1 MKRIAIELTDDEWKE
16 LSDTVRREFGEPL
29 SDEQIESI
37 VKKEAV
43 KFIREI
49 YLHALGS

>member
-16 LSDTVRREFGEPL
+16 LCDTFRHEFGEPL
-29 SDEQIESI
+29 SDEEIERI
-37 VKKEAV
+37 VKREVV
-43 KFIREI
+43 KLIREI